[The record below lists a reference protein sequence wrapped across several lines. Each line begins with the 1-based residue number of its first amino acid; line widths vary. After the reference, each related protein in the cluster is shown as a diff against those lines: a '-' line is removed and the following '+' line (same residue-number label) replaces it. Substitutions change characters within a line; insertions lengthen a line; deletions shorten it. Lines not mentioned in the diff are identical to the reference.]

1 MKKVKILSLLLAFVM
16 LLSAFI
22 IPAAADTVQA
32 PEVLGASIR
41 TEGDQGLRFVGRIKK
56 NNALVTDGSDN
67 VNFGFL
73 IIPESMTDGSAIT
86 VSTTSVKQVKAKR
99 LMGKDAVEAVGL
111 TYDAN
116 YYYFSVVQLGMPEN
130 FYGVNMVVKAYVNNS
145 GTYTYS
151 NTPDYE
157 KRSIQFVAQ
166 AIKDLGGE
174 IPAFVTTVLTKY
186 EQQGADIIVA
196 DVAHWFNASSGSY
209 ATSAL
214 QNTYARLNT
223 AKTLNVAYIGG
234 SVTVGVGL
242 EGSYTAA
249 KDSWR
254 ALTTSWLKTTY
265 PNATITETNAGIG
278 GTGSS
283 FGAYRAIDDLKL
295 KDEAKKPDLLFIDFA
310 INDQYDGITTAEVKQ
325 YMETLIRTVYTYAPY
340 CDIIIIYVTDKTRL
354 NYTDASHY
362 PTLAAQHEVATKYG
376 LTEIYVGKMLVEEV
390 GLTASNWNNTYF
402 GGEGAENPSDI
413 VHPNSKGYKKYA
425 GYVQNVLST
434 ELTKSLNPYGYVKH
448 EILSASYSPISNPA
462 RYFFNDSKD
471 KTTGFD
477 LIEKPTSLADKGYL
491 KASVAG
497 VTGAKVS
504 FTFTGTGLQLW
515 TYARA
520 QASTIKVT
528 IDGTSTNYS
537 ITRSSDGNKPYRV
550 ASGLTNTTHT
560 VTIEQTTAPASG
572 NLLTLQA
579 LMVEGDPN
587 FTGVT
592 FINVN

>member
-1 MKKVKILSLLLAFVM
+1 MKKILSVLLILTM
-16 LLSAFI
+16 LLSALI
-22 IPAAADTVQA
+22 IPVSAAVEA

-41 TEGDQGLRFVGRIKK
+41 TTGEQGLRFVAKIKK
-56 NNALVTDGSDN
+56 TTADAATDY
-67 VNFGFL
+67 GFL
-73 IIPESMTDGSAIT
+73 IIPKSVTDGSAIT
-86 VSTTSVKQVKAKR
+86 ASTTNVKKVSAVYKMPDTSVTA
-99 LMGKDAVEAVGL
+99 MGL
-111 TYDAN
+111 TYDSS
-116 YYYFSVVQLGMPEN
+116 YYYFSVVQKNIPES
-130 FYGVNMVVKAYVNNS
+130 FYGTSFLVKAYVKN
-145 GTYTYS
+145 GTTYTYS

-157 KRSIQFVAQ
+157 ERSIQFVAQ
-166 AIKDLGGE
+166 GIKDMGGSV
-174 IPAFVTTVLTKY
+174 PAFVTTVLTVCA
-186 EQQGADIIVA
+186 EQGFDIQVDGQKFA
-196 DVAHWFNASSGSY
+196 PTSGSY
-209 ATSAL
+209 ATSKL

-223 AKTLNVAYIGG
+223 AKKLNVGYIGG

-242 EGSYTAA
+242 ETNYYAA
-249 KDSWR
+249 TDSWR
-254 ALTTSWLKTTY
+254 ALTTKWLKDTY

-278 GTGSS
+278 GTGSA

-295 KDEAKKPDLLFIDFA
+295 KDDEKKPDLLFIDFA

-325 YMETLIRTVYTYAPY
+325 YMETLIRTVYTYSPY

-354 NYTDASHY
+354 AYTDASHY

-376 LTEIYVGKMLVEEV
+376 LTEIYVGKLLVEEV

-402 GGEGAENPSDI
+402 GGTGAENPSDI

-425 GYVQNVLST
+425 GYVQNVLNT

-448 EILSASYSPISNPA
+448 SILSASYSPISNPA
-462 RYFFNDSKD
+462 RYFFNNAKG

-504 FTFTGTGLQLW
+504 FTFKGTGLQLW

-528 IDGTSTNYS
+528 IDGTSTEYS

-550 ASGLTNTTHT
+550 ASGLANTTHT
-560 VTIEQTTAPASG
+560 VTIEQITAPASG
-572 NLLTLQA
+572 NLFTLQA

-592 FINVN
+592 FIDVN